1 MTILSAAGM
10 AFEEPALSFRR
21 ANPNESR
28 GCKESISATCHSK
41 LSHVTYLGVFRVS
54 HASIVVHVL
63 NVMNATLNAALS
75 TAKSTS
81 SVALSLDAQ
90 LSRKIVILLAAYNG
104 AGLVSEQIRSIQRQ
118 TISNWTLF
126 VRDDDSEDN
135 TRAILEKFAA
145 EDRRIRYVH
154 DTKGRL
160 GAAGNFGELMRVA
173 FEERADAIFFSDQD
187 DVWLPHKLARQLRS
201 LQEME
206 RRYGP
211 GTPLLCYSDLEV
223 VDQKLH
229 QIHPSFMRYEK
240 LRHESHD
247 PIHVLLTQN
256 IVTGCAV
263 VINRDLLE
271 FVTPIPNEVI
281 LHDWWLAICAAA
293 CGRIGYI
300 DEPLVQY
307 RQHSRN
313 QIGALTLD
321 RLLNL
326 SAAQKRLTKIQ
337 DYMLIPIGQAK
348 VLSERIRGKQ
358 INCSGESLTLLD
370 GFVSCLGQST
380 LRRLWTI
387 YQLPL
392 RRQGPWRKLLL
403 FLRLLLMRNGAEMK
417 LMHHHDQL
425 DGGGL
430 LSRMPSVVSSER
442 NESWRGLA
450 AKNERRRVVNSQTEE
465 QKIV

>member
-1 MTILSAAGM
+1 MITTAMPTCDASAC
-10 AFEEPALSFRR
+10 L
-21 ANPNESR
+21 
-28 GCKESISATCHSK
+28 
-41 LSHVTYLGVFRVS
+41 L
-54 HASIVVHVL
+54 
-63 NVMNATLNAALS
+63 
-75 TAKSTS
+75 
-81 SVALSLDAQ
+81 AQ
-90 LSRKIVILLAAYNG
+90 TTRKIVILLAAYNG
-104 AGLVSEQIRSIQRQ
+104 AELVSEQIRSIQRQ
-118 TISNWTLF
+118 TISNWTLL
-126 VRDDDSEDN
+126 VRDDESGDSTKEV
-135 TRAILEKFAA
+135 LKKFAA
-145 EDRRIRYVH
+145 EDKRIRCVH

-160 GAAGNFGELMRVA
+160 GAARNFGELMRVA
-173 FEERADAIFFSDQD
+173 LEEGADAIFFSDQD
-187 DVWLPHKLARQLRS
+187 DIWLPHKIARQLQS

-206 RRYGP
+206 RQHGP
-211 GTPLLCYSDLEV
+211 GMPLLCYSDLEV

-229 QIHPSFMRYEK
+229 QIHRSFMRYEK

-313 QIGALTLD
+313 QIGALTAD

-326 SAAQKRLTKIQ
+326 SAARKRLSKIQ
-337 DYMLIPIGQAK
+337 DYMLVPIGQAK

-358 INCSGESLTLLD
+358 INCSGESLKLLD

-417 LMHHHDQL
+417 LMHYHDQL
-425 DGGGL
+425 DGGVF

-442 NESWRGLA
+442 NERWRHLA
-450 AKNERRRVVNSQTEE
+450 TKNKRRRVVNSQTEE